1 MTAITLSNINKRFG
15 EKVLFRDYSLHI
27 EAGEFVAIKGESG
40 AGKTTLLNIIGLLE
54 TPDSGSITLC
64 GARNPSFSS
73 RAAVHLRRHK
83 LSYLFQNYGLVD
95 TDTVEA
101 NMKLATRF
109 GKAKGKAEKERIAD
123 ALAQMGLSGYERRKV
138 YTLSGGEQQRV
149 ALARALAV
157 KPEFIVCDE
166 PISAL
171 DVSIQ
176 AQVINMF
183 EELQEKLGVAYLFIA
198 HDLNIVKYIS
208 DRIGVM
214 YLGNMVELANTQEL
228 FDHPLHP
235 YTEALMAAIPTTDV
249 EEHRELRIL
258 EGDIPSPVNPPQG
271 CKFHTRCAHC
281 TEICKHAVPEWKEMA
296 PGHFVACHHPL
307 SEKE

>member
-27 EAGEFVAIKGESG
+27 EAGEFAAIKGESG

-54 TPDSGSITLC
+54 TPDSGSVTLC
-64 GARNPSFSS
+64 GAKNPSFSS

-123 ALAQMGLSGYERRKV
+123 ALAQVGLSGYERRKV

-149 ALARALAV
+149 ALAKIIAKSPDIILA
-157 KPEFIVCDE
+157 DE
-166 PISAL
+166 PTGSLDERNRSYVMDILKELNRQGKTMYPRHCPVPSQSEDYNLFSAFQSL
-171 DVSIQ
+171 NAEIDRSTSAVDTVFFTSIHTPFSE
-176 AQVINMF
+176 AICT
-183 EELQEKLGVAYLFIA
+183 
-198 HDLNIVKYIS
+198 
-208 DRIGVM
+208 
-214 YLGNMVELANTQEL
+214 NTTL
-228 FDHPLHP
+228 L
-235 YTEALMAAIPTTDV
+235 
-249 EEHRELRIL
+249 
-258 EGDIPSPVNPPQG
+258 
-271 CKFHTRCAHC
+271 
-281 TEICKHAVPEWKEMA
+281 
-296 PGHFVACHHPL
+296 
-307 SEKE
+307 